1 MGGVPKLGGTTSRN
15 TWPPPAPPVA
25 ASSITSPTAVVAVA
39 VVPKTQADDD
49 KLATALHRLQEE
61 DPVLV
66 VERDEETHQPVLRG
80 SGETHL
86 AIALERLE
94 RKFGVA
100 VTTDDVKI
108 RYRETIGTAAEA
120 EGRHK
125 KQSGGHGQFAV
136 ATVRLEPRERGGGDR
151 KSTRLN
157 HSH

>member
-25 ASSITSPTAVVAVA
+25 ASSITAPPAVFAVA

-66 VERDEETHQPVLRG
+66 VERDEETHQTVLRG
-80 SGETHL
+80 AGETHL

-108 RYRETIGTAAEA
+108 QIGRA
-120 EGRHK
+120 H
-125 KQSGGHGQFAV
+125 V
-136 ATVRLEPRERGGGDR
+136 
-151 KSTRLN
+151 
-157 HSH
+157 